1 MLLAPAQMLAG
12 GANAASRRVP
22 GMNDPRGNR
31 YEGDLLG
38 GLMAR
43 GRQAEAKKTA
53 REKKLEEEGWLK
65 DSDGIHPGTLV
76 LCAILVLAGVLA
88 VGLQFWRIFRPQ
100 REALMRWY
108 AESDGDVGTHT
119 EM

>member
-1 MLLAPAQMLAG
+1 MFAG
-12 GANAASRRVP
+12 GANAASRRIP

-65 DSDGIHPGTLV
+65 DSEGIHPGTLV